1 MSDQEIAAVKKG
13 RTKKNGEPDMRSVK
27 SALNVSKARSKVK
40 AFVKMGKQI
49 IENSDSENSEDE
61 IIDLVIRKKGDV
73 VAEEKHDHPSVIR
86 RKPLKEVLKADTCKH
101 TDRKKTKKHNFV
113 QPDSGT
119 DDSGSES
126 EEVIQKPKRVSKS
139 KAKLA
144 EMDAKHK
151 ALEEQF
157 EIMKKGII
165 DASNKKPEPT
175 HMSDIDMLR
184 KKMILRF

>member
-27 SALNVSKARSKVK
+27 SAINVSKARSKVK

-86 RKPLKEVLKADTCKH
+86 RKPLKEVLKADTGK
-101 TDRKKTKKHNFV
+101 KKTKKHNFV

-175 HMSDIDMLR
+175 HMSDIDILR
-184 KKMILRF
+184 KKMILKF